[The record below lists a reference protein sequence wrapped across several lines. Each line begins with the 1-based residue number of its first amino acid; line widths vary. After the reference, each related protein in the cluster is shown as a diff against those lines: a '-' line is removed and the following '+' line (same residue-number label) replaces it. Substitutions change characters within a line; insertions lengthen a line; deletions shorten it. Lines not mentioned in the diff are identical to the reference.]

1 MSQSRYCHGRHT
13 HTHIHTSK
21 RTEVTLR
28 HISEGSR
35 EGGEGG
41 GIVAGAEEDAV
52 PLHVN
57 TVQLDHKLTGL

>member
-1 MSQSRYCHGRHT
+1 MRGLEKVGRG
-13 HTHIHTSK
+13 
-21 RTEVTLR
+21 V
-28 HISEGSR
+28 
-35 EGGEGG
+35 GG